1 MTEKK
6 ENRGGARE
14 GAGRKPEGKKP
25 KKPLGTKVSVETV
38 ERVAALAK
46 ESGQSQAFVIEHA
59 IKNIKGLPKK
69 V

>member
-1 MTEKK
+1 MAEKK
-6 ENRGGARE
+6 ENRGGARA
-14 GAGRKPEGKKP
+14 GAGRKPEGKQP

-38 ERVAALAK
+38 KRVADLAK

-59 IKNIKGLPKK
+59 IKNIKNLPNK